1 MLTLNEPDGKR
12 YDPNDPEQRE
22 CLRKAKCYIDRTVD
36 PPVIRYIADDDLIII
51 GWIWL
56 TANGE
61 LKANSVRVVKG
72 DGYFIYNN
80 KKFPPG
86 VYYLIRKNG
95 REMLLGEKTLNILFK
110 DDVYVIVPI
119 EIIQEHP
126 EIKRFKEELFKDVN
140 DKKLHELL
148 EDSIRNYGIIRPL
161 IVDREYRLIDGYF
174 RYSVA
179 KKLGIKKVIVL
190 RRSYDAD
197 EDFDKALEDIAKYD
211 VIQSYEFHKFLKK
224 FCKKI
229 KHPICN
235 KK

>member
-1 MLTLNEPDGKR
+1 MSGR
-12 YDPNDPEQRE
+12 NDYE
-22 CLRKAKCYIDRTVD
+22 
-36 PPVIRYIADDDLIII
+36 II
-51 GWIWL
+51 GWVWL
-56 TANGE
+56 TTYGE
-61 LKANSVRVVKG
+61 LKANGVNVTKG
-72 DGYFIYNN
+72 DGRYFIYNN

-95 REMLLGEKTLNILFK
+95 REMLLSEKTLNMLFK

-140 DKKLHELL
+140 DKKSEELL

-161 IVDREYRLIDGYF
+161 IVDRKYRLIDGYF

-190 RRSYDAD
+190 RRSYDVD
-197 EDFDKALEDIAKYD
+197 EDFDKALEDIVKHD
-211 VIQSYEFHKFLKK
+211 VIQAYEFQKFLKK

>member
-1 MLTLNEPDGKR
+1 MSGR
-12 YDPNDPEQRE
+12 NDYE
-22 CLRKAKCYIDRTVD
+22 
-36 PPVIRYIADDDLIII
+36 II
-51 GWIWL
+51 GWVWL
-56 TANGE
+56 TTYGE
-61 LKANSVRVVKG
+61 LKANGINVKKG
-72 DGYFIYNN
+72 DGRYFIYNN

-95 REMLLGEKTLNILFK
+95 HEMLLSEKTLNMLFK
-110 DDVYVIVPI
+110 DDVYVIVPT

-140 DKKLHELL
+140 DKKLEELL

-161 IVDREYRLIDGYF
+161 IVDRKYKLIDGYF

-190 RRSYDAD
+190 RRSYDVD

-211 VIQSYEFHKFLKK
+211 AIQAYEFHKFLKK
-224 FCKKI
+224 FCKTI
-229 KHPICN
+229 KHPLCFSLSL
-235 KK
+235 

>member
-1 MLTLNEPDGKR
+1 MSGR
-12 YDPNDPEQRE
+12 NDYE
-22 CLRKAKCYIDRTVD
+22 
-36 PPVIRYIADDDLIII
+36 II
-51 GWIWL
+51 GWVWL
-56 TANGE
+56 TTYGE
-61 LKANSVRVVKG
+61 LKANGVNITKG
-72 DGYFIYNN
+72 DGRYFIYNN

-95 REMLLGEKTLNILFK
+95 HEMLLSEKTLNMLFK

-140 DKKLHELL
+140 DKKLEELL
-148 EDSIRNYGIIRPL
+148 EDSIRKYGIIRPL
-161 IVDREYRLIDGYF
+161 IVDRKYRLIDGYF

-190 RRSYDAD
+190 RRSYDVD

-211 VIQSYEFHKFLKK
+211 VIQAYEFQKFLKK